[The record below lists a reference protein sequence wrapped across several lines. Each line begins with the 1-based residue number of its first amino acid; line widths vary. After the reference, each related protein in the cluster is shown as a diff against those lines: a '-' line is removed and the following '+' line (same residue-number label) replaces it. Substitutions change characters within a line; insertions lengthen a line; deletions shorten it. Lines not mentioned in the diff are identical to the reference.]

1 MRDLVRYALC
11 MVLEFVVLWYMGA
24 MLNFFPFLG
33 DDLALRAVGYTG
45 FLVTVFLAVSTCWI
59 IWEIR
64 KKK

>member
-1 MRDLVRYALC
+1 
-11 MVLEFVVLWYMGA
+11 MVLGFAVLWYMGA
-24 MLNFFPFLG
+24 MLNFFPFPG
-33 DDLALRAVGYTG
+33 DDLTLRAVGYVG